1 MACGKWQLDVKW
13 ATPAPGHDTLD
24 GARIHIII
32 NKTATGREREQDGEE
47 GTEGGRRGGGG
58 TGKYL
63 QVVQLN
69 KLRNANRA

>member
-1 MACGKWQLDVKW
+1 MACGKWQLDVKC

-32 NKTATGREREQDGEE
+32 NKTATGRDRETLGRGNKAEKEERGE
-47 GTEGGRRGGGG
+47 GS
-58 TGKYL
+58 GKYL

>member
-1 MACGKWQLDVKW
+1 MWQVDVKC

-32 NKTATGREREQDGEE
+32 NKIATGREREQDGEE
-47 GTEGGRRGGGG
+47 GREGERRGGEEGS
-58 TGKYL
+58 GKYL

-69 KLRNANRA
+69 KLRNANRGLS